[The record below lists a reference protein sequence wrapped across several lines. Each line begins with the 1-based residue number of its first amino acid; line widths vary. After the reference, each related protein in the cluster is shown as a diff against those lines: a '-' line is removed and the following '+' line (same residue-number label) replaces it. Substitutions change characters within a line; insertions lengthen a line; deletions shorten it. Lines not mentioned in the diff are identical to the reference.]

1 MEPRTL
7 YRLPADA
14 GSFRRAGEW
23 LLAAAAHAPVLW
35 VGCSGPEGVPRVAP
49 AQMGHWLGREVQA
62 LVFESHA
69 PLAVDALV
77 MAAGLL
83 RGGGALLILDDG
95 VREGAFSRR
104 WQAALADAWVNSLD
118 ASCPVAA
125 LPAIPAS
132 PALPFAWTPDQVAVL
147 ERLDRLAPG
156 NCLVLIAPRGRGK
169 STVLGEY
176 LGAALQRGAAGIT
189 LTAPGRG
196 AVDALLQRARQWTR
210 APDPGEVFMAPD
222 VLRQAPESPDTLMID
237 EAANLP
243 VDRLLRLARRARRL
257 VLATTTGGFEGSGQ
271 GFRLRAL
278 PALEGA
284 GFCVRLQTLDT
295 PVRWAP
301 GDPLED
307 WLNRL
312 FLLEAVSRPPVS
324 QAVRLRWS
332 TGTALAD
339 TPQTLE
345 AVMGLL
351 ADAHYRTRP
360 SDLARWLDDAGV
372 HLLLLEGAADGALFG
387 VVLIQE
393 EGGLERALAE
403 AVWSGERRPQG
414 HFLPCTVAARGDFDL
429 AGEGAWRIQRIAVH
443 PHWQGQGLG
452 SRLLR
457 AVEDRAG
464 AKGVALIGASFGLQP
479 VLLHLWQRAGYG
491 LVRVG
496 IQPDAA
502 SGQVSGVVLRATAPR
517 LQPRLQQ
524 ALAAFRRDWPAWHPR
539 FLLDTTAAMVS
550 EVLGD
555 QDAKGDC
562 RLSPVDP
569 VADLKEVRAFSQ
581 RARPLEWAL
590 PALLRQLA
598 VAPPDEPEGQLLE
611 ASLAQPI
618 DWDRLARELDV
629 SGRRGVTRRLR
640 RAARNWLEA
649 RSL

>member
-1 MEPRTL
+1 MQARTL
-7 YRLPADA
+7 YRLTTD
-14 GSFRRAGEW
+14 
-23 LLAAAAHAPVLW
+23 AAACQVAANWLRAAAVEGPVLW
-35 VGCSGPEGVPRVAP
+35 VGRSPPDGVPHVAS
-49 AQMGHWLGREVQA
+49 AQAGHWLGHEVQA
-62 LVFESHA
+62 LVFEA
-69 PLAVDALV
+69 GQPLAVDALV
-77 MAAGLL
+77 TVAGLL
-83 RGGGALLILDDG
+83 VGGGTLVILDGTGGD
-95 VREGAFSRR
+95 GAFARR
-104 WQAALADAWVNSLD
+104 WQAALAEPWVRTVEPPSAD
-118 ASCPVAA
+118 RRPGIMPRAA
-125 LPAIPAS
+125 G
-132 PALPFAWTPDQVAVL
+132 PFAWTPDQAVAL
-147 ERLDRLAPG
+147 GHLAGLAPG
-156 NCLVLIAPRGRGK
+156 ECVALTAPRGRGK
-169 STVLGEY
+169 STLLGEF
-176 LGAALQRGAAGIT
+176 LGTALQRGESTIT
-189 LTAPGRG
+189 LTAPTPR
-196 AVDALLQRARQWTR
+196 AVDALLARARHWTH
-210 APDPGEVFMAPD
+210 APERHYRAPD
-222 VLRQAPESPDTLMID
+222 VLLEQAEPLDTLIID
-237 EAANLP
+237 EAASMP
-243 VDRLLRLARRARRL
+243 VERLLQLARLARRL

-271 GFRLRAL
+271 GFRLRGL

-284 GFCVRLQTLDT
+284 GFRVRLQTLDT

-312 FLLEAVSRPPVS
+312 FLLEAASRPPVS

-332 TGTALAD
+332 TGAALAD
-339 TPQTLE
+339 MPQTLE

-393 EGGLERALAE
+393 EGGLERAIAE

-443 PHWQGQGLG
+443 PHWQGRGLG

-539 FLLDTTAAMVS
+539 FLPGTTAAMVS

-555 QDAKGDC
+555 QDAEGDC
-562 RLSPVDP
+562 PLSPVDP

-618 DWDRLARELDV
+618 DWDRLARELEV